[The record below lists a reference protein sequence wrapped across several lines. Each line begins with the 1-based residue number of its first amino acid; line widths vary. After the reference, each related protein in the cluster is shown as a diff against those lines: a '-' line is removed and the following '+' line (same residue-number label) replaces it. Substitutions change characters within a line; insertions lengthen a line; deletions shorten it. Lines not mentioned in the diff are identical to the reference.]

1 MKQESNT
8 SFKSISFEIN
18 ELLLYEAITETS
30 SEEEVLEA
38 YKKLLLTKEREEA
51 MTEEDHRTLLD
62 AIRVAVDSFT
72 L

>member
-1 MKQESNT
+1 MKKETNT

-30 SEEEVLEA
+30 SEEEILEA
-38 YKKLLLTKEREEA
+38 YKKLLLTKEREDS